1 MLLFNHV
8 TKSFYP
14 GSYGVFD
21 FNFLIKAH
29 EAVVFTGKS
38 GAGKTTIMKLLIK
51 EYLPTEGEIYLDGQ
65 AYSKIK
71 PSKTHLLRRKI
82 GVVFQDFLLI
92 NEMTVAENI
101 ALPLEVA
108 GIKKKETQKRVQDL
122 IKLVELEEKTNLF
135 PSQLSGG
142 EAGRVSIARTLALA
156 PEVIFADEPTGNLDP
171 KTSLEIAKVLK
182 KINELGTT
190 LLLATHD
197 PIIVDV
203 FKDDRIIK
211 LEKGKI
217 VADSKPHDVDKV
229 LSQFKKPE
237 EQGFF
242 KRLFT
247 KKPKTKKPKENV
259 ENKKEVTKEEASV
272 KSTKKV
278 KTKTK
283 KTSKKKPQK
292 DKD

>member
-1 MLLFNHV
+1 MIIFNHV

-14 GSYGVFD
+14 GNYGVFD
-21 FNFLIKAH
+21 LNFLIKDH

-51 EYLPTEGEIYLDGQ
+51 EYVPTEGEIYLDGEP
-65 AYSKIK
+65 YSQIK
-71 PSKTHLLRRKI
+71 PSKIHLLRRKI

-108 GIKKKETQKRVQDL
+108 GVKKKEAQKRVSDL
-122 IKLVELEEKTNLF
+122 IKLVELEEKANLF

-142 EAGRVSIARTLALA
+142 EAGRVGIARTLALA
-156 PEVIFADEPTGNLDP
+156 PEFIFADEPTGNLDP

-197 PIIVDV
+197 PVIVDV
-203 FKDDRIIK
+203 FKNDRIIK
-211 LEKGKI
+211 LEKGRVI
-217 VADSKPHDVDKV
+217 TDSKPHDVEAA
-229 LSQFKKPE
+229 LSQLKTPKRR
-237 EQGFF
+237 GFLQ
-242 KRLFT
+242 RLFA
-247 KKPKTKKPKENV
+247 KKPKPKQPEEKTREKQKVKKEKTAATSAKKLKTKSKKASQKKPKK
-259 ENKKEVTKEEASV
+259 NKV
-272 KSTKKV
+272 
-278 KTKTK
+278 
-283 KTSKKKPQK
+283 
-292 DKD
+292 